1 MCLAKTSCNNGFGK
15 AKDYCKNFES
25 SIKNMLIKFV
35 SLLEKN
41 PKLFEKITVDYYTNV
56 LDIVGEQF

>member
-1 MCLAKTSCNNGFGK
+1 
-15 AKDYCKNFES
+15 
-25 SIKNMLIKFV
+25 MLIKFV